1 LWRWLS
7 SLQTLELHDIS
18 LSPSRPHLSCYG
30 SLTRLVL
37 DRFQPNIFPTLESL
51 SCWRIEY
58 NVMTVFVWSSSSAVQ
73 RISSIFLPIPLECL
87 REQVED
93 GPSEFYSYIY
103 DPCIVMPQLHTIA
116 YYMSDCM
123 EDDMFLNNELSLP
136 TDFHL
141 SSIWPILTR
150 FFIEVS
156 VDELS
161 SSSLLQSSLYCHI
174 TTITIITYIDY

>member
-1 LWRWLS
+1 
-7 SLQTLELHDIS
+7 
-18 LSPSRPHLSCYG
+18 
-30 SLTRLVL
+30 
-37 DRFQPNIFPTLESL
+37 
-51 SCWRIEY
+51 
-58 NVMTVFVWSSSSAVQ
+58 MTVFVWSSSSAVQ

-161 SSSLLQSSLYCHI
+161 SSSLLQPLDHLCTVILQQLPLLHTLIINIPLDVSKLVNFSLFLVLVPMMLHVVMI
-174 TTITIITYIDY
+174 VRVRV